1 MTIKGARTIKEFKA
15 MQKEHIQKW
24 IDDNFIEGS
33 VVWEMSGA
41 LYIKVIDSTCDSM
54 LISLDDIA

>member
-1 MTIKGARTIKEFKA
+1 MTIKGARTIKEFKV

-41 LYIKVIDSTCDSM
+41 LYIKVIDSTGDSM

>member
-24 IDDNFIEGS
+24 IDDNCIEGS

-41 LYIKVIDSTCDSM
+41 LYIKVIDSTGDSM

>member
-41 LYIKVIDSTCDSM
+41 LYIKVIDSTGDSM
-54 LISLDDIA
+54 LMSLDDIA

>member
-24 IDDNFIEGS
+24 VDDNFIEGS

-41 LYIKVIDSTCDSM
+41 LYIKVIDSTGDSM
-54 LISLDDIA
+54 LNSLDDIA

>member
-41 LYIKVIDSTCDSM
+41 LYIKVIDSTGDSM

>member
-41 LYIKVIDSTCDSM
+41 LYIKVM
-54 LISLDDIA
+54 

>member
-24 IDDNFIEGS
+24 IDNNFIEGS
-33 VVWEMSGA
+33 VIWEMSGA
-41 LYIKVIDSTCDSM
+41 FRIKVVDNTGDSM
-54 LISLDDIA
+54 LISLDEIA

>member
-41 LYIKVIDSTCDSM
+41 LYIKVINSTGDSM

>member
-33 VVWEMSGA
+33 VIWEMSGA
-41 LYIKVIDSTCDSM
+41 LHIKVVDNTGDSM
-54 LISLDDIA
+54 LISLDEIA

>member
-41 LYIKVIDSTCDSM
+41 LYIKVVDNTGDNM
-54 LISLDDIA
+54 LISLDEIA